1 MFGAFSSF
9 IPSPLSFRKVWRDL
23 WKNKGRTLLVVLSIA
38 VGVLALGMITASN
51 ALMKRQMTISQ
62 KASHPSNVILYL
74 GGLVDD
80 ETVRAIARLPEVQD
94 AEGLADMNIRWK
106 PALDADWEQAS
117 VIARDDYEH
126 QKFDVVELRAG
137 RWPDSKSVAVEF
149 NHAVPYHVPAIGG
162 TVYFEVNNRPKA
174 VTLGGTVRDP
184 LQFPPPFTQRPT
196 FYVTRD
202 MLVQLGGYRN
212 FSQISFTIPAYSQAN
227 AEAAADAVEKR
238 LNKLGVSVGF
248 VQTQDPERHFLQD
261 MMDGVGLV
269 LSVMAVMSLLLST
282 ILVINTINALIAQ
295 QIPQIGIMK
304 TVGGLR
310 PQIATLYLAGV
321 AVYGLLSLALAVPI
335 GAFGGDALARWML
348 ALINVP
354 AAPFEILRLAL
365 LYQIGAGLLTP
376 LLAGLWPVLQGVAIS
391 VREALNAYG
400 LGTGRYGGRFLDRI
414 LSRVKGLPR
423 MVALSLRNTFRRA
436 GRVALTE
443 ITLIAAGAIFMM
455 VISTHY
461 SFNQTILQ
469 IFRGF
474 GYDVII
480 GFDQFQRIDEIVPL
494 IESRPN
500 VERAEMWV
508 FYTAKA
514 KAPGATG
521 PGSEHEIFL
530 RGIPKDTQLFT
541 PELTAG
547 RNLNPN
553 DGHALL
559 LNQKIARKMGL
570 GVGDRVTLD
579 LGDAGESTWTIVGL
593 IFDLAGRDQNT
604 AYLHRDTLNAEL
616 GRVGRAS
623 VAEIQGAVKTVAA
636 QEAIEKDMRDYFKS
650 LGIGLSFTETALK
663 EQQNA
668 NAQFSILTTLL
679 LIMTFLIA
687 VVGSFGLSGTLSIN
701 VLERR
706 REIGVMR
713 AVGASSGDV
722 GMIFMGE
729 GLLLGLLS
737 WAQAVPLSLLAARY
751 FTEAIGQVIDFPVVY
766 HYSFTG
772 VWIWLLIVI
781 ALSLLASGL
790 PARRATQISVRES
803 LAYE

>member
-1 MFGAFSSF
+1 MNIA
-9 IPSPLSFRKVWRDL
+9 FRKVWRDL

-51 ALMKRQMTISQ
+51 TLMQRQMMISQ
-62 KASHPSNVILYL
+62 AASRPSNVIMYL
-74 GGLVDD
+74 RGLVDD
-80 ETVRAIARLPEVQD
+80 ETVHTLARLPGVED
-94 AEGLADMNIRWK
+94 AEGVAAMSIRWK
-106 PALDADWEQAS
+106 PSLDAEWQTATL
-117 VIARDDYEH
+117 IALDDYER
-126 QKFDVVELRAG
+126 QKFDLVELRSG
-137 RWPDSKSVAVEF
+137 RWPDSKAVAVEF
-149 NHAVPYHVPAIGG
+149 NHVTPYHVPAVGG
-162 TVYFEVNNRPKA
+162 AVYFEVNNRPKPM
-174 VTLGGTVRDP
+174 TLGGTVRDP
-184 LQFPPPFTQRPT
+184 QQFPPPFSQEPT
-196 FYVTRD
+196 FYATRD
-202 MLVQLGGYRN
+202 TLVLLGGQREY
-212 FSQISFTIPAYSQAN
+212 SQIKFTIPDYSQAN
-227 AEAAADAVEKR
+227 AEAAADVVEKR
-238 LNKLGVSVGF
+238 LNKLGVGVGF
-248 VQTQDPERHFLQD
+248 VQTQDPQRHFLQD

-269 LSVMAVMSLLLST
+269 LGVMAVMSLLLST

-295 QIPQIGIMK
+295 QVPQIGIMK

-335 GAFGGDALARWML
+335 GALGGDALARWML
-348 ALINVP
+348 ALLNVP
-354 AAPFEILRLAL
+354 AAPFEILHLAL

-376 LLAGLWPVLQGVAIS
+376 LLAGLWPILQGVAIS

-400 LGTGRYGGRFLDRI
+400 LGTGRYGGRFLDR
-414 LSRVKGLPR
+414 LLGGVKGLPR
-423 MVALSLRNTFRRA
+423 MVTLSLRNTFRRA

-455 VISTHY
+455 VLSTHH

-474 GYDVII
+474 GYDVIV
-480 GFDQFQRIDEIVPL
+480 GFDRFQRIDKIVLL
-494 IESRPN
+494 IESRPG

-508 FYTAKA
+508 FYTARA
-514 KAPGATG
+514 QAPGDEG
-521 PGSEHEIFL
+521 PGSAHEIFL
-530 RGIPKDTQLFT
+530 RGIPQDTQLFL

-547 RNLNPN
+547 RNLDPA

-559 LNQKIARKMGL
+559 LNQKLARKMGL

-623 VAEIQGAVKTVAA
+623 VAEITTKVKTLEAA
-636 QEAIEKDMRDYFKS
+636 TALEKDMRAFFEAR
-650 LGIGLSFTETALK
+650 GIGLSFTDIALE

-668 NAQFSILTTLL
+668 NAQFSILTSLL
-679 LIMTFLIA
+679 LLMTFLIA

-713 AVGASSGDV
+713 AVGASSLDV
-722 GMIFMGE
+722 GFIFMGE
-729 GLLLGLLS
+729 GLLLGVLS
-737 WAQAVPLSLLAARY
+737 WAQAVPLSVFAARY
-751 FTEAIGQVIDFPVVY
+751 FTEAIGVIIDFPVVY
-766 HYSFTG
+766 HYSLTG
-772 VWIWLLIVI
+772 VWVWLGIVI
-781 ALSLLASGL
+781 VLSLLASGL

>member
-1 MFGAFSSF
+1 MNVA
-9 IPSPLSFRKVWRDL
+9 FRKVWRDL
-23 WKNKGRTLLVVLSIA
+23 WKNKGRTVLVVLSIA

-51 ALMKRQMTISQ
+51 TLMKRQMSMAQ
-62 KASHPSNVILYL
+62 AASRPSNVILFL
-74 GGLVDD
+74 SGLVDD
-80 ETVRAIARLPEVQD
+80 ETVHSLARLPEVVD
-94 AEGLADMNIRWK
+94 AEGVAAMSIRWK
-106 PALDADWEQAS
+106 PSLDAEWQSAS
-117 VIARDDYEH
+117 VIALDDYEH
-126 QKFDVVELRAG
+126 QKFDLVELRSG

-149 NHAVPYHVPAIGG
+149 NHVSPYRVPAVGG
-162 TVYFEVNNRPKA
+162 TIYFEVNDRAKPM
-174 VTLGGTVRDP
+174 TLGGTVRDP
-184 LQFPPPFTQRPT
+184 QQFPPPFTEQPT
-196 FYVTRD
+196 FYATRD
-202 MLVQLGGYRN
+202 TLVLLGGYRDY
-212 FSQISFTIPAYSQAN
+212 SQIKFTIPAYGKQE
-227 AEAAADAVEKR
+227 AEAAAAVVEKR
-238 LNKLGVSVGF
+238 LNKLGVGVGF
-248 VQTQDPERHFLQD
+248 VQTQDPQRHFLQD
-261 MMDGVGLV
+261 LMDGVGLV
-269 LSVMAVMSLLLST
+269 LSVMAILSLLLST
-282 ILVINTINALIAQ
+282 ILVVNTINALIAQ
-295 QIPQIGIMK
+295 QVPQIGIMK
-304 TVGGLR
+304 TVGGLSR
-310 PQIATLYLAGV
+310 QIATLYLAGV
-321 AVYGLLSLALAVPI
+321 AVYGLLSLALAVPL
-335 GAFGGDALARWML
+335 GALGGDALAQWML
-348 ALINVP
+348 SLINVP
-354 AAPFEILRLAL
+354 AAPFEILRLSL

-376 LLAGLWPVLQGVAIS
+376 LLAGLWPVMQGVAIS

-414 LSRVKGLPR
+414 LGRVQGLPR
-423 MVALSLRNTFRRA
+423 MAALSLRNTFRRA

-443 ITLIAAGAIFMM
+443 ITLIAAGTIFMM

-480 GFDQFQRIDEIVPL
+480 GFEQFQRIEEIVPL
-494 IESRPN
+494 IETRPN
-500 VERAEMWV
+500 VERAEMWI

-514 KAPGATG
+514 NAPGAEG
-521 PGSEHEIFL
+521 PGSEHEVFL

-547 RNLNPN
+547 RNLNPA

-559 LNQKIARKMGL
+559 LNQKLARKIGL
-570 GVGDRVTLD
+570 GVGDRVMLN

-623 VAEIQGAVKTVAA
+623 VAEITGKVQTLEA
-636 QEAIEKDMRDYFKS
+636 QTAIEKDMRDFFKS
-650 LGIGLSFTETALK
+650 QGISLSFTNTALK
-663 EQQNA
+663 EQRNA

-713 AVGASSGDV
+713 AVGASSQDV
-722 GMIFMGE
+722 GFIFMGE
-729 GLLLGLLS
+729 GLLLGVLS
-737 WAQAVPLSLLAARY
+737 WAQAVPLSMVAGRY
-751 FTEAIGQVIDFPVVY
+751 FVEALGQVIDFPAVY
-766 HYSFTG
+766 PYSFTG
-772 VWIWLLIVI
+772 VWVWLGIVVV
-781 ALSLLASGL
+781 LSLLASGL